1 LKVENIEGDAMT
13 HRSAALPAAI
23 VFPAILLLA
32 MSPINQVAA
41 ADSQYIQTDHLVRV
55 SDNNLPTKTRA
66 GTYAGGS
73 GTTHVRGLGTFSGN
87 IAAKRF
93 KGNGI
98 YFSIEGDEQ
107 TIPAKAKPHPGP
119 KIIDV
124 DDAQPTME
132 CDENTDICI
141 IRP

>member
-1 LKVENIEGDAMT
+1 MQGDAMT
-13 HRSAALPAAI
+13 HISAALPSAI
-23 VFPAILLLA
+23 VFLAIVFLA
-32 MSPINQVAA
+32 MLPTDQLVA
-41 ADSQYIQTDHLVRV
+41 ADSQYIQTDHLVLV
-55 SDNNLPTKTRA
+55 SDKNLPTRTGA

-73 GTTHVRGLGTFSGN
+73 GTTRVRGLGTFSGN

-98 YFSIEGDEQ
+98 YFSIDGDEP
-107 TIPAKAKPHPGP
+107 TIPGNTKPHPGA

-124 DDAQPTME
+124 GDAQPTME

>member
-1 LKVENIEGDAMT
+1 MT
-13 HRSAALPAAI
+13 YQSAALPAAI
-23 VFPAILLLA
+23 VSLAIGFLA
-32 MSPINQVAA
+32 MSPINQLAA
-41 ADSQYIQTDHLVRV
+41 ADSQDTQTDYLVRV
-55 SDNNLPTKTRA
+55 SDNNLPTKTKA

-73 GTTHVRGLGTFSGN
+73 ATTHVRGLGTFSGN

-107 TIPAKAKPHPGP
+107 TTPAKVKPHPGA

-124 DDAQPTME
+124 GDAQPAME
-132 CDENTDICI
+132 CDENTNICI

>member
-1 LKVENIEGDAMT
+1 MNHI
-13 HRSAALPAAI
+13 SPALAAAI
-23 VFPAILLLA
+23 VCLAIGFLA
-32 MSPINQVAA
+32 MSPIDQVTA
-41 ADSQYIQTDHLVRV
+41 ADSQYSQTDHLVRI
-55 SDNNLPTKTRA
+55 SDNNLPTRTKA

-73 GTTHVRGLGTFSGN
+73 GTTHVRGLGTFSGS

-98 YFSIEGDEQ
+98 YFSIEGDER
-107 TIPAKAKPHPGP
+107 TIPAKAKPHPGA

-124 DDAQPTME
+124 GDAQPAME